1 MIAVPVVT
9 ASSVTLG
16 KPSVLFEGR
25 YDVDPFN
32 GDGTNYDVTQD
43 GQRFVMVRPAADSAG
58 SLLQLNVVVNWD
70 EELKLTAAQ
79 K

>member
-1 MIAVPVVT
+1 
-9 ASSVTLG
+9 
-16 KPSVLFEGR
+16 
-25 YDVDPFN
+25 
-32 GDGTNYDVTQD
+32 
-43 GQRFVMVRPAADSAG
+43 MVRPAADSAG